1 MTSFSCESAKF
12 CACQR
17 IMEPRIIPV
26 IMIHCQK
33 VGIFAKEK
41 EEEGAERRS
50 RGGIGGISIDVY
62 LPMLYMRT
70 HTHTHT
76 HTHRARN
83 HGPLTYVSRSLC
95 AYFSLST
102 YPRATVWSSLG
113 THHPQVWQSRNWKW
127 DCAFNLLH
135 SRNYSLAHLLCPVTC
150 YSALTQPVKPL
161 PCPGLG
167 H

>member
-1 MTSFSCESAKF
+1 MTSFSCKSAKS

-17 IMEPRIIPV
+17 IMEPIIIPV
-26 IMIHCQK
+26 IVIHCQK

-41 EEEGAERRS
+41 EEVGAERRS
-50 RGGIGGISIDVY
+50 WGGIGGINIDIY
-62 LPMLYMRT
+62 LPMLCM

-76 HTHRARN
+76 HGARN

-95 AYFSLST
+95 VCFSHST
-102 YPRATVWSSLG
+102 YPRATAWSSLG

-127 DCAFNLLH
+127 VCAVNNLH
-135 SRNYSLAHLLCPVTC
+135 SRNYSLSHLLYPVTC
-150 YSALTQPVKPL
+150 YSALTQPFKPR

-167 H
+167 HWAQ